1 MIDGTLNFTPFLT
14 LVATLFVML
23 IVGFV
28 AGKLNIVTPTASK
41 NLSKLIITIGQPAL
55 IIYSLVRMPYSSEEL
70 WLGLKT
76 LGFGIVLHLLLV
88 LASLLFFCR
97 FSNADERKLSEFST
111 VFGNVGFIGIPLLEA
126 LFGAVGAF
134 MGAFFVVSFNL
145 VLWTAG
151 IALLAQKRPDIK
163 LTPKKA
169 LLNYGTVPSVI
180 GFVLFLG
187 KGLLPPLLP
196 SGVMNVLN
204 VCAPVVT
211 GTLSYMASLC
221 TPVSMLIIGALLAGR
236 TPKQILGSGKVYYV
250 CLVKLLAL
258 PVVTVLVMKL
268 LGMGDSWILFAATVT
283 AMPSATTVSMLAELY
298 DISPGYSAQCVGTTS
313 LFSMATMPM
322 VIGFAMW
329 LIEAF

>member
-1 MIDGTLNFTPFLT
+1 MMEGSINFTPFLT

-23 IVGFV
+23 LVGFF

-55 IIYSLVRMPYSSEEL
+55 IIYSLVRMPYSPEEL

-76 LGFGIVLHLLLV
+76 LGFGMVLHLLLV
-88 LASLLFFCR
+88 LASLLFFFR
-97 FSNADERKLSEFST
+97 FSHVDERKLCEFST
-111 VFGNVGFIGIPLLEA
+111 VFGNVGFIGIPLLES

-151 IALLAQKRPDIK
+151 IALLAQKRSDIK

-169 LLNYGTVPSVI
+169 LLNYGTVPSAI
-180 GFVLFLG
+180 GFILFLG

-196 SGVMNVLN
+196 AGAVEVLN
-204 VCAPVVT
+204 ICAPVVT
-211 GTLSYMASLC
+211 QTLSYMASLC

-236 TPKQILGSGKVYYV
+236 TPRQIFGSGKIYYL
-250 CLVKLLAL
+250 CLVKLLIVPIL
-258 PVVTVLVMKL
+258 TVVIMKL
-268 LGMGDSWILFAATVT
+268 CGMGDTWILFAATVT
-283 AMPSATTVSMLAELY
+283 SMPSATTVSMLAELY

-313 LFSMATMPM
+313 LLSMATMPM

-329 LIEAF
+329 LIQAF